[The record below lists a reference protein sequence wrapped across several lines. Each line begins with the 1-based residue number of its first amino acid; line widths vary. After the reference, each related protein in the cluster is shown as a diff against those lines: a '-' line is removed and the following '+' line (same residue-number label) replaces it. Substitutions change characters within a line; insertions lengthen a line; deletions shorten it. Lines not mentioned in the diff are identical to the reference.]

1 MTIHVQRDRTQKP
14 NAWLAK
20 PLTVLFSAVA
30 ACLPAA
36 RLIVGSDA
44 LIQVT
49 AVSLLGCVLVALG
62 YVARAR
68 YFGLWVAAAVMMP
81 AAGAIS
87 GLINSSLAPSFI
99 LGLTTGLMILTM
111 ACVFTRLIR
120 ERPQAVR
127 YIVGWFLVGQTVS
140 ASAGILQLL
149 GLRISEGLI
158 FGRATGLAEHP
169 NTLGLMS
176 AIAILASL
184 GAWRSVR
191 GVGRAILV
199 VVMVVNGAAL
209 VGTGSLS
216 AMLALVAGLAVG
228 ILAARKVIGTAVT
241 GILVLALAGGA
252 LAASNVEQTFLD
264 SVFYRI
270 AVVTG
275 QSSSGGGAAS
285 LEVRELTYAWAWDWI
300 ARSPLVGVGLDP
312 RNAGTFDGVTAV
324 HNYLLRGWYQGGII
338 YVAWLAMLTL
348 VLIFG
353 TVGAAL
359 RRRADPWSTSIAFG
373 ILVFAFTAAFLNQPQ
388 YWLPLLMALTIAT
401 RSRELEHDDPTHA
414 STDTRRPRS
423 SAHTTVHPG
432 ASHSR

>member
-1 MTIHVQRDRTQKP
+1 MTIHVQRHRTQKP
-14 NAWLAK
+14 NPWLAK

-36 RLIVGSDA
+36 RLIVGSDT
-44 LIQVT
+44 LLQVT
-49 AVSLLGCVLVALG
+49 AVALLGCVLAALG
-62 YVARAR
+62 YVSRAR

-87 GLINSSLAPSFI
+87 GLINSSLAPSLI

-111 ACVFTRLIR
+111 ACVFARLIH

-127 YIVGWFLVGQTVS
+127 HIVGWFLVGQTVS

-149 GLRISEGLI
+149 GVRISEGLI

-176 AIAILASL
+176 AIAILTSL
-184 GAWRSVR
+184 GAWRSVP
-191 GVGRAILV
+191 GVGRAVLV
-199 VVMVVNGAAL
+199 VVMLVNAAAL

-241 GILVLALAGGA
+241 GVLVLALAGGA
-252 LAASNVEQTFLD
+252 LAAANVEQTFLD
-264 SVFYRI
+264 SVFYRV

-275 QSSSGGGAAS
+275 QSSGGGGGAAS

-312 RNAGTFDGVTAV
+312 RNAGTFDGVTVV

-348 VLIFG
+348 VLLFG
-353 TVGAAL
+353 IVLSAL
-359 RRRADPWSTSIAFG
+359 RRKADPWATAIAFG
-373 ILVFAFTAAFLNQPQ
+373 ILIFAFTAAFLNQPQ
-388 YWLPLLMALTIAT
+388 YWLPLLMSLTIAT
-401 RSRELEHDDPTHA
+401 RSREMDGDPV
-414 STDTRRPRS
+414 SPLTDVRQPS
-423 SAHTTVHPG
+423 SSVRTVIHQG
-432 ASHSR
+432 GSDSR